1 VSATHQAHARETDH
15 PGRVRRPW
23 QVYALVALWA
33 IKGFQ
38 ELLSGVIGT
47 SFYIGGQVQ
56 EGQLAGYAFQTAIQ
70 SVFFSALL
78 AAGSFYVMAA
88 IWLGKR
94 AARTWGIAVA
104 LVSEAGTLAYLF
116 TRPPEFGG
124 DAALVRTVLTASF
137 VNLGIVAFLL
147 FDRSL
152 TEFLGS
158 PRLVGWWSS
167 RR

>member
-1 VSATHQAHARETDH
+1 MSANPAHIQEPDRAR
-15 PGRVRRPW
+15 RVRRPW

-47 SFYIGGQVQ
+47 SFYIGSQVY
-56 EGQLAGYAFQTAIQ
+56 EGRLAGYAFQTALQ

-88 IWLGKR
+88 MWLGKR

-104 LVSEAGTLAYLF
+104 LVSEIGTLAYLF
-116 TRPPEFGG
+116 TRPPEFGS
-124 DAALVRTVLTASF
+124 DAALVRTVLTASV

-152 TEFLGS
+152 AEFLGS
-158 PRLVGWWSS
+158 PRLVGWWSA

>member
-1 VSATHQAHARETDH
+1 VSATRPALGAEPELPR
-15 PGRVRRPW
+15 RVRRPW
-23 QVYALVALWA
+23 QIHALVALWA

-47 SFYIGGQVQ
+47 SFYVGSQVA
-56 EGQLAGYAFQTAIQ
+56 EGRLVGYAFQTALQ

-88 IWLGKR
+88 LWLGKR
-94 AARTWGIAVA
+94 AARAWGIAVA
-104 LVSEAGTLAYLF
+104 LVSEIGTLAFLV

-124 DAALVRTVLTASF
+124 DAELLRTVLTATF
-137 VNLGIVAFLL
+137 VNLGIVGFLL
-147 FDRSL
+147 FDRRL
-152 TEFLGS
+152 LEFLGS
-158 PRLVGWWSS
+158 PRLVGWWSP

>member
-1 VSATHQAHARETDH
+1 MSATHPAHIQEPERVR
-15 PGRVRRPW
+15 RVRRPW
-23 QVYALVALWA
+23 QVYALVSLWA

-47 SFYIGGQVQ
+47 SFYIGSQVQ
-56 EGQLAGYAFQTAIQ
+56 EGRLAGYAFQTALQ

-88 IWLGKR
+88 MWLGKR

-104 LVSEAGTLAYLF
+104 LVSEIETLAYLL

-137 VNLGIVAFLL
+137 VNLGIVGFLL

-152 TEFLGS
+152 AEFLGS
-158 PRLVGWWSS
+158 PRLVGWWSA

>member
-1 VSATHQAHARETDH
+1 MVM
-15 PGRVRRPW
+15 
-23 QVYALVALWA
+23 LWA

-47 SFYIGGQVQ
+47 SFYVAAQAA
-56 EGQLAGYAFQTAIQ
+56 EGRLAGYALQTAFQ

-78 AAGSFYVMAA
+78 TAGSFYVMAA

-94 AARTWGIAVA
+94 SARSWGIAVA
-104 LVSEAGTLAYLF
+104 LASELALLAYLI

-124 DAALVRTVLTASF
+124 TVPLVRTVLTGSF
-137 VNLGIVAFLL
+137 VNLGIVGFLL
-147 FDRSL
+147 FDERL
-152 TEFLGS
+152 TTFLGS
-158 PRLVGWWSS
+158 PRLVGWWTP

>member
-1 VSATHQAHARETDH
+1 VSAIH
-15 PGRVRRPW
+15 PVRTPEPDAPRRLGRPW
-23 QVYALVALWA
+23 QVYAMVALWA

-47 SFYIGGQVQ
+47 SFYVASQVS
-56 EGQLAGYAFQTAIQ
+56 EGRLAGYAFQTALQ

-78 AAGSFYVMAA
+78 AAGSFYVMGA

-94 AARTWGIAVA
+94 AARSWGIAVA
-104 LVSEAGTLAYLF
+104 LVSELGILAFLV
-116 TRPPEFGG
+116 TRPPEFGS
-124 DAALVRTVLTASF
+124 DAHLLRTVLTASF
-137 VNLGIVAFLL
+137 VNLGIVGFLL
-147 FDRSL
+147 FDRRL

-158 PRLVGWWSS
+158 PRLVGWWSP

>member
-1 VSATHQAHARETDH
+1 MSTTHPAHLSEPERAR
-15 PGRVRRPW
+15 RVRRPW

-47 SFYIGGQVQ
+47 SFIVGSQVQ
-56 EGQLAGYAFQTAIQ
+56 EGKLAGYAFQTALQ

-94 AARTWGIAVA
+94 PARAWGIAVA
-104 LVSEAGTLAYLF
+104 LISEISVLAYLF

-124 DAALVRTVLTASF
+124 DAALVRTVLTASV

-147 FDRSL
+147 FDRRL
-152 TEFLGS
+152 MEFLGS
-158 PRLVGWWSS
+158 PRLIGWWSE